1 VIQELP
7 FSFTNPKV
15 MSMNNFLTWQ
25 IHGGADHGGGLLES
39 LTGLLTFFENL
50 TTGGGNG
57 CGFLSVIMPGLAGM
71 DNIHPLLV
79 HFPIAF
85 LFAFFVLDLT
95 ASVLKKPH
103 WREAASYFLYF
114 GAIGALF
121 TVIAGFMAAY
131 SVIHSETVH
140 HIMLR
145 HQYFGLS
152 VLTLSVILSIW
163 RLKSSATLTGGA
175 NNFFLILAGLMCVLL
190 SLGADL
196 GGLMVY
202 NYGTAVHTAQTTDDC
217 HHPEAEQ

>member
-1 VIQELP
+1 M
-7 FSFTNPKV
+7 V

-39 LTGLLTFFENL
+39 LMGLLTFFEDL
-50 TTGGGNG
+50 TATGGG
-57 CGFLSVIMPGLAGM
+57 CGFLSKLMPGLAGM

-85 LFAFFVLDLT
+85 LVAFFVLDLT
-95 ASVLKKPH
+95 ASVLKKPQ

-131 SVIHSETVH
+131 SVTHSETVH

-145 HQYFGLS
+145 HQHFGLS
-152 VLTLSVILSIW
+152 VLTLSVVLSIW
-163 RLKSSATLTGGA
+163 RLKSGATLTGAA
-175 NNFFLILAGLMCVLL
+175 NNFFLALSGLMCILL

-202 NYGTAVHTAQTTDDC
+202 NYGTAVHAVQTSDDC
-217 HHPEAEQ
+217 HHHEAEQ